1 MTDIEQRL
9 RRDLKEVTER
19 VAPGSIRPL
28 REPMVRRRAR
38 VVRCLA
44 PVAAVV
50 AVIGVVAGASLV
62 SRSHGGQSADVP
74 SNSVPE
80 PVGPMPRY
88 YVTAYQSFVGAAAA
102 HVVTYAAVH
111 DSATGKLLA
120 RVTVPTLTDAQ
131 GGTEGPSIT
140 AAGDDRTFVIT
151 EQSDQPKVVKF
162 YLLRVA
168 ANGRSARLSAPP
180 LTVPGY
186 LSAQDVALSPD
197 GTRLAMDVQHCNKS
211 TCPYTGIR
219 VVTIAT
225 GTASTWVTRANG
237 APFNVSW
244 AGNEHV
250 AFEWQ
255 SNVNN
260 PPAGQQ
266 TGYRLLSLTGPG
278 RNLMASRAI
287 GSPQPEPSQY
297 VPAALVTPDGNLVIT
312 STVQNISHFFG
323 LRHTVVSQIVELSA
337 GTGQLVR
344 ILHTVTQSGVASG
357 ANGVGEADQSCNVL
371 SLGPAGVHVLVA
383 CPGFGRLDGRRFT
396 ALPGFPSSS
405 SSGISGQQAAAW

>member
-1 MTDIEQRL
+1 VTDIEQRL
-9 RRDLKEVTER
+9 RRDLREVTER

-28 REPMVRRRAR
+28 REPRVRRRAR
-38 VVRCLA
+38 AVRWGA
-44 PVAAVV
+44 PVAAVL
-50 AVIGVVAGASLV
+50 AVIGVVAVASLV
-62 SRSHGGQSADVP
+62 SRPQGNESVSVP
-74 SNSVPE
+74 TNSVPE
-80 PVGPMPRY
+80 PAGPMPRY
-88 YVTAYQSFVGAAAA
+88 YVVAYQSFVGARAA

-120 RVTVPTLTDAQ
+120 RVTLPTLTDNQ

-151 EQSDQPKVVKF
+151 EQSDQPKVVRF
-162 YLLRVA
+162 YRLRVA
-168 ANGRSARLSAPP
+168 ANGRSATFSALPLS
-180 LTVPGY
+180 LPGY
-186 LSAQDVALSPD
+186 LTLDNVALSPD
-197 GTRLAMDVQHCNKS
+197 GTRLALGVQHCNTS

-225 GTASTWVTRANG
+225 GAASTWVTRANG

-244 AGNEHV
+244 VGNEQV

-255 SNVNN
+255 SGVSN

-266 TGYRLLSLTGPG
+266 TGYRLLDLTAPG
-278 RNLMASRAI
+278 RNLMASRVI

-297 VPAALVTPDGNLVIT
+297 VPAALVTPDGTLVIT
-312 STVQNISHFFG
+312 SAVQNISHFFKSD
-323 LRHTVVSQIVELSA
+323 TVISKIVELSA
-337 GTGQLVR
+337 RTGQLVR
-344 ILHTVTQSGVASG
+344 ILHTVTQSGVPSG
-357 ANGVGEADQSCNVL
+357 NSGVGQADQSCNVL

-383 CPGFGRLDGRRFT
+383 CPGFGRVDGRRFT
-396 ALPGFPSSS
+396 ALPGFPSAS

>member
-1 MTDIEQRL
+1 MAGFMADDVGGQEGAAGVGPAGRGDAARAVTDLFRDHHLELVRL
-9 RRDLKEVTER
+9 ALVMVGDQATAEDVVQDAFER
-19 VAPGSIRPL
+19 LHRGWRGL
-28 REPMVRRRAR
+28 RQPSSSLAYVRSSVLNGCRSVHRRAAVAR
-38 VVRCLA
+38 KHVPELA
-44 PVAAVV
+44 
-50 AVIGVVAGASLV
+50 G
-62 SRSHGGQSADVP
+62 SADTTSP
-74 SNSVPE
+74 
-80 PVGPMPRY
+80 
-88 YVTAYQSFVGAAAA
+88 
-102 HVVTYAAVH
+102 
-111 DSATGKLLA
+111 
-120 RVTVPTLTDAQ
+120 
-131 GGTEGPSIT
+131 
-140 AAGDDRTFVIT
+140 
-151 EQSDQPKVVKF
+151 DQPNVIKF
-162 YLLRVA
+162 CLLRVA
-168 ANGRSARLSAPP
+168 ANGRSAGLSALP

-244 AGNEHV
+244 AGNEHL

-260 PPAGQQ
+260 PPAGEP

-312 STVQNISHFFG
+312 STVQNISHFSG
-323 LRHTVVSQIVELSA
+323 LRHTVISQIVELSA
-337 GTGQLVR
+337 NTGQLVR

-357 ANGVGEADQSCNVL
+357 AEGVGQADQNCNVL
-371 SLGPAGVHVLVA
+371 SLGPAGVNALVA
-383 CPGFGRLDGRRFT
+383 CPGFGRLDGHRFT
-396 ALPGFPSSS
+396 ALPGFPSPS